1 METKEI
7 SIPLTVAQW
16 NVIMGAL
23 GTRPFIE
30 VADLIADIK
39 AKAAPQMNETPTEE

>member
-1 METKEI
+1 MENKEI

-23 GTRPFIE
+23 GTRPFLE
-30 VADLIADIK
+30 VADLINEIK
-39 AKAAPQMNETPTEE
+39 AKAASQMTETPVEE